1 MITRYECE
9 RDGVPLSLL
18 DERIFVTDIS
28 EMEPDEQLT
37 ITPYAVRM
45 GSRRVRKKRDSL
57 SVVVSFIIGTQD
69 VEERKRICQK
79 VQGWARKGRYLTI
92 NDRAWQRLRAVCE
105 VLPRL
110 SSAQNWQEEIRME
123 FTAYELPYWEAVTPM
138 TLTTVGSGELSVPG
152 MVDAPCDVT
161 ITNTSGSTISTVTV
175 KTGLSSMTFE
185 GLGMAADATMEVGH
199 SEDLTLYAR
208 IGGSSVLAKRTE
220 TSDDDLL
227 CAPGQKNVMSVTA
240 DGSVKA
246 VFTVRGLYE

>member
-9 RDGVPLSLL
+9 LDGVPLSLL

-37 ITPYAVRM
+37 VTPYAVRM

-57 SVVVSFIIGTQD
+57 SVVVSFVIGTQD

-79 VQGWARKGRYLTI
+79 AQEWARKGRYLTI

-110 SSAQNWQEEIRME
+110 SSSQNWQEVLQME
-123 FTAYELPYWEAVTPM
+123 FVAYELPYWEAVVPVS
-138 TLTTVGSGELSVPG
+138 LTTVGSGELFVPG

-161 ITNTSGSTISTVTV
+161 ITNTSDSTISAVTV
-175 KTGLSSMTFE
+175 QTGLSSMVFE
-185 GLGMAADATMEVGH
+185 GLSIAAGASLEIGH
-199 SEDLTLYAR
+199 GEDLTLYAR
-208 IGGSSVLAKRTE
+208 IGSDSVLANRTE
-220 TSDDDLL
+220 ASDDDLL
-227 CAPGQKNVMSVTA
+227 CACGKRNTMSVTA
-240 DGSVKA
+240 SAGVKA
-246 VFTVRGLYE
+246 VFTARGLYE